1 MATIDTTPKLAY
13 VYNNQGDS
21 WHPIAGAASPAAA
34 YAWTNT
40 HSFANAVTMA
50 NTLIS
55 AMGLNNFADETARNN
70 ALGPVTGKTPTA
82 GTICFIQSTSRLE
95 FWNGTA
101 WTQLGL
107 STNTPNS
114 IVRRDASGNFSAG
127 TITANLTG
135 TASTAT
141 TATTATSLTPSQTRK
156 INGKPYA
163 ATDNVNFILTPTT
176 YLTKDGTTVA
186 DYRRIFVRNTTTT
199 TGTSS
204 LDGIAPAI
212 GDIYIGW

>member
-13 VYNNQGDS
+13 VYNATGDS
-21 WHPIAGAASPAAA
+21 WHPIAGAASPQAA

-70 ALGPVTGKTPTA
+70 ELGPVTGKTPTA
-82 GTICFIQSTSRLE
+82 GTICFVRSTGRLE

-101 WTQLGL
+101 WTQLGTDL
-107 STNTPNS
+107 NTGNT
-114 IVRRDASGNFSAG
+114 IVRRDASGNFRAG
-127 TITANLTG
+127 TITASLAGN
-135 TASTAT
+135 ASTAT
-141 TATTATSLTPSQTRK
+141 TADTAKALTASQSRT
-156 INGKPYA
+156 INGRAFSGAENSSFVVYP
-163 ATDNVNFILTPTT
+163 IT
-176 YLTKDGTTVA
+176 YLSSGTTLGP
-186 DYRRIFVRNTTTT
+186 YRRIFVRNSTSTP
-199 TGTSS
+199 GTS
-204 LDGIAPAI
+204 LIDGVAPQP